1 MTIASG
7 RPRRS
12 KALPLGITALVLLV
26 LPLLALPLL
35 FAVADPYL
43 AVPVLGL
50 LGVASTALGVAAVV
64 VGIRGRLAAVPLRSA
79 VTGAVLGAVAAVL
92 AGARVLGTLGFVA
105 DLASGSGSV

>member
-1 MTIASG
+1 MTITSG

-26 LPLLALPLL
+26 LPMLALPLL

-50 LGVASTALGVAAVV
+50 LGVATTAPLVGLGVASW
-64 VGIRGRLAAVPLRSA
+64 GYPRMAAG
-79 VTGAVLGAVAAVL
+79 T
-92 AGARVLGTLGFVA
+92 AGALVVLVTALVIGRTTSRPSRTALDG
-105 DLASGSGSV
+105 